1 MIELGQYNTL
11 RVARDTP
18 VGIFLEDDEENDVLL
33 HGKFIPEGGLKE
45 GDEIEV
51 FIYKDN
57 EGRDI
62 ATTQT
67 PKITVE
73 EFALLEVTSIDK
85 YGAFVDIGL
94 DKELLVPFMEQAYKM
109 EVGKS
114 YLVFMYVDGL
124 SDRLAGSTKLEQFLD
139 NEEIELEDGAEV
151 DVIFWK
157 QTDLGYKVIVNDE
170 HVGLVYANELFSKP
184 QAGTRTIGYVRK
196 VREDNKLDI
205 RLQKD
210 GYEQI
215 EPNAQKILELLQK
228 EDGFVP
234 LTDKSSPEDIKRWLG
249 ISKKMFKK
257 SIGNLYKQKLILLE
271 VEGIRLVK
279 KA

>member
-67 PKITVE
+67 PKIIVE

-139 NEEIELEDGAEV
+139 NEEIELEEGAEV

-170 HVGLVYANELFSKP
+170 HIGLVYANELFSKP
-184 QAGTRTIGYVRK
+184 QAGTRTTGYVRK

-215 EPNAQKILELLQK
+215 EPTAQKILELLQK

-234 LTDKSSPEDIKRWLG
+234 LTDKSSPEAIKKWLG